1 MKKIVIPGEKIE
13 EKANGET
20 YREKKGKKTEKR
32 SKRYGMLYKNNG
44 RGKIIPMKTKYI
56 PQKRDKII
64 GVVSSVKYGGYVVDL
79 NSPYD
84 AFLSTDEADDE
95 YKLKDLISIE
105 IGDVDEVKD
114 TSLRNGRKFYGGNM
128 IEINP
133 AVTERVIGKNASMIS
148 MIKEKTGSKIFVG
161 ANGRI
166 WIKGGDSRKTE
177 KAIEKI
183 EEQAHET
190 GLTEKIKKYLE
201 QGSD

>member
-13 EKANGET
+13 EKSNGET
-20 YREKKGKKTEKR
+20 YEEKKGEETERR

-44 RGKIIPMKTKYI
+44 RGKIIPLKTKYI
-56 PQKRDKII
+56 PQKRDKVI

-84 AFLSTDEADDE
+84 AFLSSDEADGE
-95 YKLKDLISIE
+95 YEIKDLVSVE
-105 IGDVDEVKD
+105 IQNVDEVND
-114 TSLRNGRKFYGGNM
+114 PSIQNGRKFYGGTM

-166 WIKGGDSRKTE
+166 WIKGGDSRETE
-177 KAIEKI
+177 KATRKI